1 MGEDTVEESDSSMET
16 DETTEE
22 AIEEENDPD
31 SAIDRQDTGT
41 NLINTRILPAL
52 PTPGNGPLPLPQ
64 MPDLPLELASQ
75 DAEEESEEDSGVEGE
90 VEEEDD
96 SEDMP
101 APVEP
106 AKVFAIER
114 DFEPFRFRKP
124 IVISNI

>member
-1 MGEDTVEESDSSMET
+1 MGEDTEEESDSSSET
-16 DETTEE
+16 DETAEE
-22 AIEEENDPD
+22 VIEEENDSD

-64 MPDLPLELASQ
+64 MPDLPLELPSQ
-75 DAEEESEEDSGVEGE
+75 DAEDESEEDSGVEGE

-106 AKVFAIER
+106 AKVSLLNVILN
-114 DFEPFRFRKP
+114 PFGFGNR
-124 IVISNI
+124 S